1 MGRPALDAP
10 RPELK
15 QIPGRRKWY
24 IRWTA
29 DGKSHTRSTGRE
41 NKDAAECV
49 LADFIAKMA
58 IPDSERCASLINAY
72 LKDRKGRVKCYQRLV
87 DASKPLKAH
96 MGSTTPQD
104 AEIVA
109 QDYEKRR
116 GGSNGTRRR
125 ELGMMNSVFKFAE
138 KKGYIQKAPKLTLP
152 PKTAPR
158 DRYLTRKQGQ
168 ALLAAAHAQHL
179 HLFILIALTTGARK
193 TSILE
198 LTWDR
203 VDFDRGRIDFNEP
216 GRDLTKKRR
225 TVVPVSKE
233 VVAALRDA
241 QAIAETDRVIEFHGK
256 PIADLKHGFHT
267 TAKKAGVPWCTPHHL
282 KHSVVSWLAEDGYS
296 EETIADVTATDTET
310 IKRIYRKV
318 SPEYLEGVAESLA
331 ANLFFSTPLRKT
343 IGKD

>member
-1 MGRPALDAP
+1 MGRPALDTPNPKLVRIAD
-10 RPELK
+10 
-15 QIPGRRKWY
+15 RRKWY
-24 IRWTA
+24 VSWTE
-29 DGKSHTRSTGRE
+29 DGKTKLESTGE
-41 NKDAAECV
+41 EEEAAAECY
-49 LADFIAKMA
+49 LADFIANLA
-58 IPDSERCASLINAY
+58 TPDSERCAALIDAY
-72 LKDRKGRVKCYQRLV
+72 LKDRKGQVKSYQRLV
-87 DASKPLKAH
+87 DASKPLKKHLGATSPE
-96 MGSTTPQD
+96 G
-104 AEIVA
+104 AENVA
-109 QDYEKRR
+109 QGYKKRR

-125 ELGMMNSVFKFAE
+125 ELGMMNSVFRFAE

-241 QAIAETDRVIEFHGK
+241 QAIAGTDRVIEFHGK
-256 PIADLKHGFHT
+256 PIQDLKHGFHT

-331 ANLFFSTPLRKT
+331 SNLFLRTPLTKT
-343 IGKD
+343 IPKD